1 MSMMEQ
7 GGYRKPN
14 NPAPV
19 SGPGSLSQR
28 TDGGPAQGA
37 TYIPGLPY
45 GQGQATY
52 DQQVA
57 GSMAGNPIPQ
67 NTLEDLQ
74 PLLAPTSRKN
84 ESITSG
90 IDIGDGPGSIALGRL
105 PNQEPTIKEI
115 ARGLAQYDV
124 SGDSEMLFRMLDD
137 IGY

>member
-1 MSMMEQ
+1 MEQ

-28 TDGGPAQGA
+28 TDGGPTQGA
-37 TYIPGLPY
+37 TYISGLPQ

-57 GSMAGNPIPQ
+57 APMAGNPIPQ
-67 NTLEDLQ
+67 NSFEDLT
-74 PLLAPTSRKN
+74 PLLAPTTRKN
-84 ESITSG
+84 EKITSG
-90 IDIGDGPGSIALGRL
+90 VDIGDGPGSVALGRL
-105 PNQEPTIKEI
+105 PMQEPTVKQI
-115 ARGLAQYDV
+115 AGDLAQYDV

-137 IGY
+137 AGY